1 MEPIFDYTFDWV
13 CYNLLNVYA
22 DEWLASDII
31 DEPWQDHVFSI
42 IYQEAAYL
50 SLYIEFY
57 E

>member
-57 E
+57 